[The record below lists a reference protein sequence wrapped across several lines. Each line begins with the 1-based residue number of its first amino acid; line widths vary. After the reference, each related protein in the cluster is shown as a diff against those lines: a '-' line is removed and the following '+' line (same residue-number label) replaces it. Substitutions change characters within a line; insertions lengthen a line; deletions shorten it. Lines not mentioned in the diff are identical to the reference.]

1 MKNTSSPPSFSDV
14 IDRTVK
20 EYLDTVGAARF
31 DRRQIVIRI
40 LDTPEFR
47 RIHDI
52 QVQYL
57 EDIDL
62 ETLIIDFVRERVH
75 SDLREHIGPDGRK
88 DLIEVLAGSTEG
100 DRFTWYRLNGITTP
114 TLLAM
119 LKALIE
125 DEEKRPV
132 QGNAARIARLK
143 SVIQQ
148 RQEVKA

>member
-1 MKNTSSPPSFSDV
+1 MKKVSSPRFLSDV

-20 EYLDTVGAARF
+20 EYLDTVGAAGF
-31 DRRQIVIRI
+31 DRRQIERRI

-62 ETLIIDFVRERVH
+62 ETPIIDFVRERVH
-75 SDLREHIGPDGRK
+75 AVLREHIGPDGKK
-88 DLIEVLAGSTEG
+88 DLIEVLAGRTTG
-100 DRFTWYRLNGITTP
+100 DRFTWHRVNGTTTP
-114 TLLAM
+114 MLMAM
-119 LKALIE
+119 LRALIE

-132 QGNAARIARLK
+132 QGNAARIARLE

-148 RQEVKA
+148 RQEAKT